1 MHIKAAA
8 CALLVSL
15 ASSAALAQMPP
26 PYGERGWGPA
36 AGLPAG
42 EVTAIVRSRGFI
54 PMQPPVRI
62 GATYLLR
69 AADRYGRPVR
79 VAVDARSGAI
89 LAVRPAGGPQQWAY
103 GGYRGYGPYGPE
115 PGYRPYGPY
124 EPRAARGPMP
134 ADPYGGEAMQPPPGP
149 GPNASPGAP
158 AAQPAQPGQKSSAVT
173 PANPP
178 VPRPKPA
185 KPAAVKP
192 AETPAEVPPPAGE
205 IATSRPVT
213 LPPAA
218 SATKSDTG
226 AQTNT
231 AAFGATPGAPAFP
244 PVAPL
249 E

>member
-1 MHIKAAA
+1 VHIKAAA

-15 ASSAALAQMPP
+15 ASSAAFAQMPP
-26 PYGERGWGPA
+26 PYGERAWGPA
-36 AGLPAG
+36 PGLPPG
-42 EVTAIVRSRGFI
+42 EVTAIVRSRGFS
-54 PMQPPVRI
+54 PMQPPVRV
-62 GATYLLR
+62 GPTYLLR
-69 AADRYGRPVR
+69 AADRSGRPVR

-124 EPRAARGPMP
+124 EPYAARGPMP
-134 ADPYGGEAMQPPPGP
+134 ADPYGGEAMQPRPGP
-149 GPNASPGAP
+149 GLNAYPGAP
-158 AAQPAQPGQKSSAVT
+158 TTQSLQPNQKSAVVT

-192 AETPAEVPPPAGE
+192 AETPAEAAPPAGE

-218 SATKSDTG
+218 TKSEAGDQ
-226 AQTNT
+226 ASAAAPKAPAT
-231 AAFGATPGAPAFP
+231 ASAPAFP